1 MVKRAENYSNR
12 KRGHLAWMTAAAV
25 VLYVIFAQ
33 RSLRNEQGLVRLE
46 SLPIPKTGAMEQS
59 DISTYKVRER
69 SFILRPD
76 QQGVMETDKAGVS
89 LWAHEFGSPLTAASV
104 SAATSAWGL
113 LNGSIQILDMEGR
126 LLDELKPSEHAVNSA
141 YPCIYSVA
149 ISGNGQAIA
158 ALYGLDPQ
166 YFLVFTKKN
175 HGYELV
181 FEKKLVN
188 QVVSDQSV
196 SFSGDGLSVI
206 GRTADGLAYYDV
218 RKKKGMVVR
227 TDYFAGEA
235 ELLIEPIGPDRFA
248 ILLAKGNGRFA
259 GLMREGVV
267 EAMFPIDETG
277 SGLSVSGDIMMIM
290 GKDAIHRY
298 KAAER

>member
-1 MVKRAENYSNR
+1 MKRANNYSDR
-12 KRGHLAWMTAAAV
+12 KRSHLAWMTVAAV

-33 RSLRNEQGLVRLE
+33 RSLGYEQGLARLE
-46 SLPIPKTGAMEQS
+46 SIPAPKTEAMAQS
-59 DISTYKVRER
+59 DRASYKARER

-89 LWAHEFGSPLTAASV
+89 LWTHEFGSPLTASSV
-104 SAATSAWGL
+104 SAAASAWGL
-113 LNGSIQILDMEGR
+113 LNGNIQILDQEGR
-126 LLDELKPSEHAVNSA
+126 LLDELKPSEHAVSSA
-141 YPCIYSVA
+141 YPCIYGVA

-166 YFLVFTKKN
+166 YFLVFAKEN

-188 QVVSDQSV
+188 QVVSDQPA
-196 SFSGDGLSVI
+196 SFSGDGLSII
-206 GRTADGLAYYDV
+206 GRTADGLAFYDV
-218 RKKKGMVVR
+218 QKRKGMVVR
-227 TDYFAGEA
+227 ADYFAGEA
-235 ELLIEPIGPDRFA
+235 ELLIEPIGLDRFA

-259 GLMREGVV
+259 GLIRKGVI
-267 EAMFPIDETG
+267 EAIFPIEETG
-277 SGLSVSGDIMMIM
+277 SGLSVSGDIMMIA
-290 GKDAIHRY
+290 GKDAIQRY